1 MLLQVIVGSATAA
14 APGPPAIFA
23 VVVQVVQVVQVLACN
38 AQRAFDRFLTARL
51 QARCSG
57 PR

>member
-23 VVVQVVQVVQVLACN
+23 VVVQVVQVLACN